1 MISIYLSL
9 YLSIYRSIY
18 RSIGLSIYRSICLS
32 IYLSMYLCMYL
43 SLSLSLS
50 LYLSLYLSISLSLYL
65 SIYPSIYRS
74 AHPSIISFLFLP
86 RLCLSNAIV
95 SCPFPSIHLWI
106 YRVLYLLISVFVHMY
121 IRKCIIRKCVPMM
134 HECTNHPYVCAYT
147 LLLLQKN
154 YQYLPSVVC
163 AWLD

>member
-1 MISIYLSL
+1 
-9 YLSIYRSIY
+9 
-18 RSIGLSIYRSICLS
+18 
-32 IYLSMYLCMYL
+32 MYLCMYL